1 MLVTIIWRVCSFI
14 ATRVGV
20 IVKTS
25 STESNSRVA
34 WVAFVFLVANDTDSC
49 FGPPLVDTNHIES
62 FFVTEGLERSLRAN
76 QRLPLI
82 TTERCTPVAIV
93 CDERVQGIGMLVQ
106 DKGFDLSSHFH
117 HETDLGEGKI
127 PIGRQLGLFMV
138 QSRPPSWKIE
148 LVFVGP
154 KFWVVVKG
162 WLQKMNE

>member
-1 MLVTIIWRVCSFI
+1 MLVTIIWPGCSVI

-20 IVKTS
+20 IVETS

-34 WVAFVFLVANDTDSC
+34 CVAFVLLVANDTDSC
-49 FGPPLVDTNHIES
+49 FGLMRVVTNHIES

-76 QRLPLI
+76 QRLPHI
-82 TTERCTPVAIV
+82 TTQRRAPVAIV
-93 CDERVQGIGMLVQ
+93 CDERVQGIGVLVH
-106 DKGFDLSSHFH
+106 DKGSDLLAHFH

-127 PIGRQLGLFMV
+127 PISRQLGLFMV

-154 KFWVVVKG
+154 KF
-162 WLQKMNE
+162 